1 MPTVLRFVDQSMRTS
16 VARTTATVRL
26 SNFRLQAE
34 EGIAIWW
41 DSSAVPPMTRL
52 VRKAKVTLALFVNLR
67 SLSLAGR

>member
-16 VARTTATVRL
+16 VSRMTATERL

-34 EGIAIWW
+34 EGVAIWW
-41 DSSAVPPMTRL
+41 DSSAAPPMTRL
-52 VRKAKVTLALFVNLR
+52 VRKAKDNLALLVNLK